1 MPQNT
6 QLVRKIG
13 ADFLLSCKKT
23 AFYLTVLC
31 KIRTENTGLD
41 CLFLLL
47 PCGLNTGSVQIKIE
61 RGYIFWTIRG
71 FATAFTGDNFNRFHE
86 TYSIHAS
93 LVQFFEFS
101 LSRVSVWPSS
111 STAFQCYD
119 RLTLCGQLKITLF
132 ILYSVYPIIQYV
144 GVHCYSMHHIICS
157 VWPLPTGPRK

>member
-1 MPQNT
+1 MPQRT

-23 AFYLTVLC
+23 AFYLIVLR
-31 KIRTENTGLD
+31 KIRTENTGLA

-47 PCGLNTGSVQIKIE
+47 PCGLNIGTVQNKIE
-61 RGYIFWTIRG
+61 RGYIFERSPVLQLLSQMIT
-71 FATAFTGDNFNRFHE
+71 FNNFRE
-86 TYSIHAS
+86 THLVHTS

-101 LSRVSVWPSS
+101 LSRVSVWPTS

-132 ILYSVYPIIQYV
+132 ILYSVYSIIQYV
-144 GVHCYSMHHIICS
+144 ASTVIQCII
-157 VWPLPTGPRK
+157 